1 MMRAPEQSKDMN
13 RHFIFGA
20 AMGAILIATQ
30 PLHAAGRPCGE
41 REKIIEDLANNH
53 GETRQSIGLG
63 LNNMVIETFA
73 SSETGSWTILATTP
87 AGKSCLVA
95 NGVAFEA
102 ANDPF
107 VPTKNDA

>member
-1 MMRAPEQSKDMN
+1 MN
-13 RHFIFGA
+13 KHFIFGA
-20 AMGAILIATQ
+20 AMGAILIASQ
-30 PLHAAGRPCGE
+30 PATSGGRPCGE
-41 REKIIEDLANNH
+41 RDKIVNDLATNH

-87 AGKSCLVA
+87 AGHSCLLA
-95 NGVAFEA
+95 NGIAYDA